1 MHLNVAKLHSGHFK
15 TVQQSVNR
23 DQTTQ
28 QSVNHYCGA
37 NGQPKA
43 HSYTFANAV
52 RSLYMQFKARDS
64 HKKFPEMSEVSGERK
79 ICFLACVQLLNNL
92 GSVIK
97 FRCQRF

>member
-43 HSYTFANAV
+43 HSYTFCEC
-52 RSLYMQFKARDS
+52 ST
-64 HKKFPEMSEVSGERK
+64 
-79 ICFLACVQLLNNL
+79 
-92 GSVIK
+92 
-97 FRCQRF
+97 